1 MTTLQPLWTPGDDW
15 LPARGAPE
23 WINDL
28 EWIHLDNTAAGQVAP
43 GVRDT
48 RWMGRDIPYRGELD
62 WGGARFHVTEHP
74 TARDLPGLP
83 ANQQGIVSR
92 IAMRVKGVPGGGT
105 GLLIARSQI
114 SKAIDLLI
122 GLLAESAE
130 ADHGVTQWSLVAAR
144 AGEDVHVG
152 LWCSGS
158 LPVAAV
164 DGSVESTQS
173 ELFRRLAETVEVECG
188 FSFHEERTSDGSL
201 ETCRIWGPD
210 GRFVTELRGRV
221 LLNRSDEFDWLREVS
236 KKRQRAARLR
246 SR

>member
-105 GLLIARSQI
+105 GLLIGRSQI
-114 SKAIDLLI
+114 SSAIDLLI
-122 GLLAESAE
+122 GLLAESADAE
-130 ADHGVTQWSLVAAR
+130 HGVREWSLVAAG
-144 AGEDVHVG
+144 AGAEPRCG
-152 LWCSGS
+152 LWFNGS
-158 LPVAAV
+158 LPVEGEGGTIEA
-164 DGSVESTQS
+164 SRS
-173 ELFRRLAETVEVECG
+173 ELLRRFAETVEVECG
-188 FSFHEERTSDGSL
+188 FSFHEERTPDGSL

-210 GRFVTELRGRV
+210 GQFVTELRGRV

>member
-1 MTTLQPLWTPGDDW
+1 MTALQPLWTRADDC

-23 WINDL
+23 WIKDI
-28 EWIHLDNTAAGQVAP
+28 EWIHVDNTAAGQVAP

-83 ANQQGIVSR
+83 ANQQGIASR

>member
-1 MTTLQPLWTPGDDW
+1 MTAPQPLWTPGDDR
-15 LPARGAPE
+15 LPTRGTPE
-23 WINDL
+23 WIEDI

-48 RWMGRDIPYRGELD
+48 RWMGRDIPYRGDPD
-62 WGGARFHVTEHP
+62 WGGARFHVTEDP
-74 TARDLPGLP
+74 TARGLPGLP

-92 IAMRVKGVPGGGT
+92 IAMCVKGVPGGGT

-114 SKAIDLLI
+114 TDAMDLLI
-122 GLLAESAE
+122 GLLAESDE

-144 AGEDVHVG
+144 AGEDDHVG

-158 LPVAAV
+158 LPVEGEGGTIEA
-164 DGSVESTQS
+164 SKS
-173 ELFRRLAETVEVECG
+173 ELFRRLAETVEVDCG

-221 LLNRSDEFDWLREVS
+221 LLHRSDELDWLREVS
-236 KKRQRAARLR
+236 KERQRAARRR